1 MTSASSIVT
10 STTPLWY
17 ATRATGVVA
26 LVLLTGS
33 VVLGILVQVRYATE
47 RWPRLVAIGVHRN
60 LSLLVLAFLVLH
72 IGTAELD
79 SFAPVGWFAVL
90 VPFLSAYR
98 PLWLGL
104 GTVAFDL
111 LIAITVTSLLRT
123 RVGHRWWRLVHW
135 ASYAC
140 WPLAVV
146 HGLGTGSDTMQPVIL
161 GITVLCV
168 ASVAAAGVWRLN
180 SGWPEHAALW
190 VTIGSIGAI
199 ALVAGAAW
207 TMAGPLRTGWA
218 ARAGTPAP
226 PVSGANAAAGSP
238 TASALPALP
247 LNTATTGTISTVTSN
262 SGQATVTITG
272 TGNGTG
278 TANAVSYQVVI
289 TGPAAAGGGVQ
300 MTGSQ
305 VTFGPTGQPTLYT
318 GHITSLSGGDI
329 QAAETDPAGSAVTL
343 ALALTIDG
351 SAVTG
356 TLTATAGSGQ

>member
-1 MTSASSIVT
+1 MITASSVVT

-17 ATRATGVVA
+17 ATRATGVIA
-26 LVLLTGS
+26 LVLLTAS
-33 VVLGILVQVRYATE
+33 VVLGVLVQVRHATE

-60 LSLLVLAFLVLH
+60 LSLLVTVFLVLH

-135 ASYAC
+135 FSYAC

-146 HGLGTGSDTMQPVIL
+146 HGLGTGSDAKSPVIL
-161 GITVLCV
+161 GLTVLCV
-168 ASVAAAGVWRLN
+168 LAVAAAGVWRLN
-180 SGWPEHAALW
+180 SGWPEHAGLR
-190 VTIGSIGAI
+190 VTAGSFGAI

-207 TMAGPLRTGWA
+207 TIGGPLHAGWA

-226 PVSGANAAAGSP
+226 PAAGPGGSP
-238 TASALPALP
+238 STASAAASALPPLP
-247 LNTATTGTISTVTSN
+247 LTTSTTGTISTVTSA
-262 SGQATVTITG
+262 SGQATVTI
-272 TGNGTG
+272 NGTG
-278 TANAVSYQVVI
+278 TTSQVVYQVVI
-289 TGPAAAGGGVQ
+289 TGPAAQGGGVQ
-300 MTGSQ
+300 MTGSR
-305 VTFGPTGQPTLYT
+305 VTFGPTGSPALYT
-318 GHITSLSGGDI
+318 GHVTGLSGGDI
-329 QAAETDPAGSAVTL
+329 QAAVTGPASAGVNLALNLTIRGPSVSGTL
-343 ALALTIDG
+343 AA
-351 SAVTG
+351 SAG
-356 TLTATAGSGQ
+356 GGR